1 MTHKSFY
8 FNCTDEYVTIIEV
21 LKNSFLDIYIFQI
34 DREML
39 ELGLDLIGSLSEL
52 LSKKDKIQELT
63 LIVDEIVV
71 QSQSLSNLPKSLVAN
86 LHFTG
91 K

>member
-1 MTHKSFY
+1 
-8 FNCTDEYVTIIEV
+8 
-21 LKNSFLDIYIFQI
+21 
-34 DREML
+34 ML